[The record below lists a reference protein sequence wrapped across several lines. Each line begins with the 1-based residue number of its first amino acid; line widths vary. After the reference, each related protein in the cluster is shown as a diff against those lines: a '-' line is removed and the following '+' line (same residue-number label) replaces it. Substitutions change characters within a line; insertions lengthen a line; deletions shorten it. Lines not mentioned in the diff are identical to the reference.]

1 MVLTCSPSPS
11 RVSSHFAAYS
21 PNVRAVSLALR
32 LTMRS
37 GSHTSASMRRLALVS
52 HAAASSL
59 PSCVQGKVAVWRF
72 GRSGHSE
79 KADTGVR

>member
-1 MVLTCSPSPS
+1 MVLVCSPSPS
-11 RVSSHFAAYS
+11 RVFSHFAVYS
-21 PNVRAVSLALR
+21 AKVSAWSLALR
-32 LTMRS
+32 LAMRS

-59 PSCVQGKVAVWRF
+59 PSWVQGKVAVCLF